1 MHLRLAEAR
10 NHLNSFELCVCV
22 RFITILFCCFFLS
35 SRSKVMPNGG
45 EKPIDYGSDGSSGS
59 GEETESSS
67 KEEILEEPMPEPH
80 KPKTPPTPPNEVESS
95 SDSSDKRRRDKREP
109 FRPRGRSPARPQP
122 PLHVDGVRPQPPLHV
137 DGVRHQPPLLGEVH
151 SPGPRTRRPPR
162 AKAVTKRREGRG
174 VGEV

>member
-1 MHLRLAEAR
+1 MSVSYNYTVLL
-10 NHLNSFELCVCV
+10 
-22 RFITILFCCFFLS
+22 FFLS
-35 SRSKVMPNGG
+35 CRSKVMPYGG

-109 FRPRGRSPARPQP
+109 FRPRGRSPAPATTARGRSPAPATTHCWEKSTAQVHGPERHLEQRPSQ
-122 PLHVDGVRPQPPLHV
+122 
-137 DGVRHQPPLLGEVH
+137 
-151 SPGPRTRRPPR
+151 RRQ
-162 AKAVTKRREGRG
+162 GRG